1 MDNKN
6 TMSINAESTHSE
18 SDLSLFITISRI
30 VIFTV
35 CVCVGGG
42 GMDAVLSHLVAS
54 CLNCHEN
61 CGDEKCQ
68 EVKLNR
74 ISGAS

>member
-35 CVCVGGG
+35 CVGGG

-61 CGDEKCQ
+61 CDDEKCQ